1 MSKSDGMAPGLSP
14 EDQARARAAMENL
27 RRRHEEGMYRG
38 RPAIPEK
45 TDSMV
50 PGISVVRPAPGP
62 PVPFGADGEEE
73 EDDVND

>member
-27 RRRHEEGMYRG
+27 RRTAARHSGEDRQYGSRDQR
-38 RPAIPEK
+38 RP
-45 TDSMV
+45 S
-50 PGISVVRPAPGP
+50 GID
-62 PVPFGADGEEE
+62 ADGEEE

>member
-1 MSKSDGMAPGLSP
+1 MSKSDGSLSP

-62 PVPFGADGEEE
+62 LCRSTPMVKKRKMT
-73 EDDVND
+73 

>member
-1 MSKSDGMAPGLSP
+1 
-14 EDQARARAAMENL
+14 MENL

-62 PVPFGADGEEE
+62 PVPFDADGEEE